1 MNVRVFLMEHLSKVV
16 RGWRILK
23 LHANGYN
30 NISRNCV
37 IERGVLLDKI
47 KPSGIHIGEG
57 CLIAAGT
64 TILCHEH
71 IYRDKNNPKIPLTTD
86 TYIGKRCFVG
96 VRALILPGV
105 KIGDDCVIGAGCT
118 VNKDIPSGCM
128 AVGVPAKIVKTGL
141 KLNNNAILIEQDVHE

>member
-1 MNVRVFLMEHLSKVV
+1 MSFRIYLIEHLSKIV
-16 RGWRILK
+16 RSWRIYK
-23 LHANGYN
+23 LHAKGYK
-30 NISRNCV
+30 NISKNCV
-37 IERGVLLDKI
+37 IERGVGLDKI

-71 IYRDKNNPKIPLTTD
+71 IYRDKINPRIPYTTD
-86 TYIGKRCFVG
+86 TYIGKRCFIG

-118 VNKDIPSGCM
+118 VNKDIPSGSM

-141 KLNNNAILIEQDVHE
+141 KLNNKAELILED